1 MTVRACTPG
10 RSAVLQEEAK
20 ARPRRTE
27 QAKAEREEDGKVEAA
42 AGNSA
47 GVRAP
52 GIPPLP
58 SPPLLPSSQGAHLG
72 FFLNQGW
79 APAMDET
86 QIPPGHRP
94 SSEVYLGMYILTFSP
109 SCPGGP
115 GSPISPCSQNNL
127 RSLSEQRRIVALPL
141 CWESL
146 EGMYLHC
153 LHFAGEDSD
162 EDSELCAPGP

>member
-58 SPPLLPSSQGAHLG
+58 SPPLLPSSAPPLPPLLFPFLLTLPFSLLLISYFASIGESFETFLFGGPSMASHSLPLSFPPPRKREGAHLSWH
-72 FFLNQGW
+72 LN
-79 APAMDET
+79 
-86 QIPPGHRP
+86 I
-94 SSEVYLGMYILTFSP
+94 
-109 SCPGGP
+109 
-115 GSPISPCSQNNL
+115 IS
-127 RSLSEQRRIVALPL
+127 
-141 CWESL
+141 
-146 EGMYLHC
+146 
-153 LHFAGEDSD
+153 
-162 EDSELCAPGP
+162 

>member
-1 MTVRACTPG
+1 MALQCLAVQLSVGIQGALSHQLQPIPVRVCWL
-10 RSAVLQEEAK
+10 LQGQQCGAQQGFC
-20 ARPRRTE
+20 R
-27 QAKAEREEDGKVEAA
+27 
-42 AGNSA
+42 AGLPS
-47 GVRAP
+47 P
-52 GIPPLP
+52 FLP
-58 SPPLLPSSQGAHLG
+58 SPPLLPSSQGAHLS

-86 QIPPGHRP
+86 QIPPGHGP
-94 SSEVYLGMYILTFSP
+94 SSEVYLGMHILTFSP

-141 CWESL
+141 CRESS

-162 EDSELCAPGP
+162 EDSELCAQGP